1 MRYLPKSPADRVEML
16 AAIAETA
23 PGTTPGAMP
32 GAMPG
37 LMSIDDLFA
46 SIPEEYQLKR
56 DLAVPRQHSESEI
69 LDRFRAFAEN
79 NATGYASFLGAG
91 VYRHYTPVII
101 DSLVLRGEFLTSY
114 TPYQPEISQGTLQA
128 MFEFQTMIC
137 ELTGMEIANASMYD
151 GSTGAAEAMMMA
163 VRVTGRDKAVVAR
176 TLHPEYREVVR
187 TYAQHQEIPIVEVGY
202 AANGRV
208 DMAAL
213 DAAITSETACV
224 MVQSPNFFGTIEDV
238 AAIAEMA
245 HAKGALLIVSIAE
258 AVSLGIVRPPAEAD
272 IVSLEAQSFGVAIG
286 YGGPYCGVIAC
297 KEKFLRQMPGRIVG
311 ETKDVNGKRG
321 FVLTLSTREQHIR
334 REKATSNIC
343 TNQALVAMMVTIFLT
358 VYGKEGLRE
367 LAEHNLAKAAYLRSV
382 LTACHSERSEEPP
395 YFARSGPKL
404 LFEGAPRFHEFVVE
418 LPSDA
423 AEVNEALL
431 ARKIIGGL
439 ALAKWY
445 PELGANVS
453 LWCATEVT
461 TRRQM
466 DAAAEALKAV
476 APAVEMVRA

>member
-1 MRYLPKSPADRVEML
+1 MRYLPKSPGDRAEMI
-16 AAIAETA
+16 AAIGE
-23 PGTTPGAMP
+23 TTPEVS
-32 GAMPG
+32 
-37 LMSIDDLFA
+37 SIDDLFA
-46 SIPEEYQLKR
+46 TIPAEYQLKR
-56 DLAVPRQHSESEI
+56 DLKIPRQHSESEI
-69 LDRFRAFAEN
+69 IQRFRGFAEN

-91 VYRHYTPVII
+91 VYRHYKPVII

-176 TLHPEYREVVR
+176 TVHPEYREVLT
-187 TYAQHQEIPIVEVGY
+187 TYAQHQEIPISEVGY

-213 DAAITSETACV
+213 DAAITSDTACV
-224 MVQSPNFFGTIEDV
+224 MIQSPNFFGTIEDV

-258 AVSLGIVRPPAEAD
+258 AISLGVVKPPAEAD
-272 IVSLEAQSFGVAIG
+272 IVSMEAQSFGVALS

-367 LAEHNLAKAAYLRSV
+367 LAEHNLAKADYLKGV
-382 LTACHSERSEEPP
+382 LASS
-395 YFARSGPKL
+395 SGEGAKV
-404 LFEGAPRFHEFVVE
+404 LFEGAPRFHEFVLE
-418 LPSDA
+418 LPAS
-423 AEVNEALL
+423 AEETNAALL
-431 ARKIIGGL
+431 EDKIIGGL
-439 ALAKWY
+439 PLAKWY
-445 PELGANVS
+445 PELGPNAS

-461 TRRQM
+461 TRKQM
-466 DAAAEALKAV
+466 DAAAASLRVV
-476 APAVEMVRA
+476 APAAELARA